1 MKIGTV
7 AVCLCSVIALLLAG
21 RARAQETLGSVN
33 GTVTDSSGAVVQQV
47 TVKIHNVGTGLDVS
61 ASTKEDGSFNFVGL
75 PIGTYTVTFSRD
87 GFKTDVHTQILVRGD
102 LTTTINATL
111 QAGSVSSTVTVAAT
125 PLLNET
131 DTTNGYTLSSTLIES
146 IPLGTGSFTQLA
158 LLSPGVSA
166 DLLSGSGTNAGLGNQ
181 SIFANGQRDSS
192 NSFALNGVDVNNLFN
207 GKTSSSVSDSRFVS
221 NTGESSQPGG
231 ELQTS
236 TSVYDAIGQG
246 LPTPPPETIEE
257 LHVSTSMYD
266 ASEGAYSGAHISLQT
281 RSGTN
286 DFHGQAYEYVQ
297 TSAWNAAPFF
307 RNADPSIPA
316 SQKVPALNRNTFGA
330 TIGGP
335 IWQNKLFFFASYQGQ
350 RASDQDSSVS
360 DANVPPSLSDTNRT
374 AAGLAAAAN
383 TDFGTSL
390 SASQVDAVALAI
402 MNAKLPNG
410 NYVIP
415 SPTISNTATMEAL
428 GYDSLVQG
436 PSTTFSANQVNGNID
451 YNLSSTDRL
460 SGKYYYQRT
469 PTYAPFAIS
478 QLGGFPQLLDAGGQ
492 AFSLRNT
499 TIVTPN
505 VVWNQRFGFIREV
518 VYANTQQQF
527 TNSSFGINI
536 FGLDRVPGID
546 IGVANPILYD
556 GLDFGPS
563 TNFANAG
570 VFQNEFEGATDL
582 TWTRGKHTLSFGA
595 QWDHIQLN
603 VINKND
609 EAALLSFSNF
619 PNFLTGA
626 VCSPTNVCDGLSSS
640 ILLNGE
646 TNRYYRANQ
655 TGAYALDNFR
665 LKSNLTL
672 NLGLRWDWDGP
683 LAEEHGFLTNFYP
696 QDYNY
701 DSSADTIQ
709 NIGLVV
715 AGNNSAFG
723 SKGVSASTITGR
735 QWGFAPRIG
744 AVYAPSFLKNFVMR
758 AGFGMYYDRGEYFTM
773 LSPSAGSGISG
784 PFGVTTEQPF
794 VVPFYAPATATFES
808 PFGTTPPPPPPN
820 SLAGIASEIP
830 NIAQLIANTTPFCT
844 STGQSRCG
852 PLQFAGFD
860 PRNTLPYTENWTL
873 DIQWQPV
880 NDIVMDLAYVGNHGV
895 HQVVSVPFNE
905 PGIATT
911 SNPINGQ
918 AYSYGYTVP
927 GVGAENVSTLVS
939 GYATG
944 NASIRVPYVGY
955 DPNSQYYESD
965 GLSNYNA
972 LQFSVTKR
980 MSHGLT
986 VAGSY
991 TWSHALD
998 EQSGEGLFPS
1008 SNDPLNLRDAYGN
1021 SDFDRT
1027 HVFIVSYRY
1036 ELPKAQSL
1044 SGFASQIV
1052 NGWGLSGVTV
1062 AQSGEPYSIVD
1073 YTGAVGAIL
1082 YGGGDYELGNPIVP
1096 IGGVGATS
1104 TKVKLQG
1111 TTGVNPGMP
1120 LLNVGA
1126 FGIPLLSP
1134 GQMGVPPCD
1143 PSTGACDSYETG
1155 FGTTGRNIFRA
1166 PFQSRFDFSLFK
1178 NFKINERFNLRYD
1191 VQAFNIFNH
1200 PSFDA
1205 PSNNIKFNPYYL
1217 NPPDYTGY
1225 SNFTPCVASTGAY
1238 VCPPSGQL
1246 GVIQHTIGSPRF
1258 LQMALHLT
1266 F

>member
-1 MKIGTV
+1 M
-7 AVCLCSVIALLLAG
+7 CLCSMLALLLSSVIG
-21 RARAQETLGSVN
+21 AQGTLGSVN
-33 GTVTDSSGAVVQQV
+33 GTVTDSSGAVIQKAA
-47 TVKIHNVGTGLDVS
+47 VKIHNLSTGLDV
-61 ASTKEDGSFNFVGL
+61 ALSTKDDGSFNAAGL
-75 PIGTYTVTFSRD
+75 PVGTYTVTISKD
-87 GFKTDVHTQILVRGD
+87 GFETDVHTQILVRGD
-102 LTTTINATL
+102 LATTINATL
-111 QAGSVSSTVTVAAT
+111 RAGSVTATVTVAAT

-131 DTTNGYTLSSTLIES
+131 DTTNGYTLGSALIES

-192 NSFALNGVDVNNLFN
+192 NSFAVNGVNANNLFN

-221 NTGESSQPGG
+221 NTGESFQAGG
-231 ELQTS
+231 EIQTS
-236 TSVYDAIGQG
+236 TSAYDAIGQG
-246 LPTPPPETIEE
+246 LPTPPAETIEE

-286 DFHGQAYEYVQ
+286 DFHGQLYEYRQ

-316 SQKVPALNRNTFGA
+316 SQKVPELSRNTFGG

-335 IWQNKLFFFASYQGQ
+335 IWRNKMFFFGSYQGQ

-360 DANVPPSLSDTNRT
+360 HANVPPSLTDANRD
-374 AAGLAAAAN
+374 AASLAAVAN
-383 TDFGTSL
+383 ADFGTSL
-390 SASQVDAVALAI
+390 TAGQIDAVAVKI

-410 NYVIP
+410 KYLIP
-415 SPTISNTATMEAL
+415 SPTISDPATMSAL
-428 GYDSLVQG
+428 GYNSLVQG
-436 PSTTFSANQVNGNID
+436 SSTTFKADQVNGNID
-451 YNLSSTDRL
+451 YNFSSADRL

-469 PTYAPFAIS
+469 PTTAPFAIS
-478 QLGGFPQLLDAGGQ
+478 QLGGFPQQLDASGQ
-492 AFSLRNT
+492 VFSLRNT
-499 TIVTPN
+499 TIVSPS

-527 TNSSFGINI
+527 TNSDFGIDI
-536 FGLDRVPGID
+536 FGLGRVPGIN
-546 IGVANPILYD
+546 IGLANPIVYG
-556 GLDFGPS
+556 GLSLGPS

-570 VFQNEFEGATDL
+570 VFQNQFEWATDL
-582 TWTRGKHTLSFGA
+582 TWTRKKHTLSFGI
-595 QWDHIQLN
+595 QWDHNQLN
-603 VINKND
+603 VVNKNN
-609 EAALLSFSNF
+609 EASLLSFRNF
-619 PNFLTGA
+619 PEFLTGT
-626 VCSPTNVCDGLSSS
+626 VCSPTNVCSGLSSS

-655 TGAYALDNFR
+655 TGVYAQDNFR
-665 LKSNLTL
+665 LKANLTL
-672 NLGLRWDWDGP
+672 NLGVRWDWDGP
-683 LAEEHGFLTNFYP
+683 LSEKHGLLTNFYP
-696 QDYNY
+696 DNY
-701 DSSADTIQ
+701 QYDLSTDTIQ
-709 NIGLVV
+709 SIGLVV
-715 AGNNSAFG
+715 AGNNHAFG
-723 SKGVSASTITGR
+723 SKGVNASTISGR

-744 AVYAPSFLKNFVMR
+744 VVYAPSFLKNFVVR

-794 VVPFYAPATATFES
+794 VVPFYAPPSATFES
-808 PFGTTPPPPPPN
+808 PFGTSAPPPPPN

-844 STGQSRCG
+844 TTGQSRCG
-852 PLQFAGFD
+852 PLQFAGYD
-860 PRNTLPYTENWTL
+860 PRNTLPYTENWTF
-873 DIQWQPV
+873 DVQWQPV
-880 NDIVMDLAYVGNHGV
+880 NDLVLDLAYVGNHGV
-895 HQVVSVPFNE
+895 HEVVSLPFNE
-905 PGIATT
+905 PGIATA

-918 AYSYGYTVP
+918 VYSYGYTVP
-927 GVGAENVSTLVS
+927 GVSAENVSTLVS

-944 NASIRVPYVGY
+944 NASIRVPFVGF
-955 DPNSQYYESD
+955 DPNSQYYESI
-965 GLSNYNA
+965 GESNYNA

-986 VAGSY
+986 VAASY
-991 TWSHALD
+991 TWSHAID
-998 EQSGEGLFPS
+998 EQSGEGLFPT
-1008 SNDPLNLRDAYGN
+1008 SNEPTDLRAAYGN

-1027 HVFIVSYRY
+1027 HVFITSYQY
-1036 ELPKAQSL
+1036 ELPKAHSL
-1044 SGFASQIV
+1044 SGFTSQVV
-1052 NGWGLSGVTV
+1052 NGWGISGVTV
-1062 AQSGEPYSIVD
+1062 AESGQPYSIVD
-1073 YTGAVGAIL
+1073 YTGAIGSIL

-1104 TKVKLQG
+1104 TKVRLQG
-1111 TTGVNPGMP
+1111 TTGVNAGKP
-1120 LLNVGA
+1120 LLNVNA
-1126 FGIPLLSP
+1126 FGIPFIAP
-1134 GQMGVPPCD
+1134 GQMGVPNCD
-1143 PSTGACDSYETG
+1143 PITGACDSYETS

-1166 PFQSRFDFSLFK
+1166 PFQARFDFAVFK
-1178 NFKINERFNLRYD
+1178 NFRISERFNLRFD

-1205 PSNNIKFNPYYL
+1205 PSNNIRFNPYYL
-1217 NPPDYTGY
+1217 NPPNYTGY

-1258 LQMALHLT
+1258 LQMALH
-1266 F
+1266 FAF

>member
-1 MKIGTV
+1 MKIRSFV
-7 AVCLCSVIALLLAG
+7 VCLLSAIVLLFASPDG
-21 RARAQETLGSVN
+21 AQGTLGAIN

-47 TVKIHNVGTGLDVS
+47 SVKIHNVGTGLDAS
-61 ASTKEDGSFNFVGL
+61 ATTKEDGSFNTVGL
-75 PIGTYTVTFSRD
+75 PIGTYTVTFAKD

-102 LTTTINATL
+102 LATTINATL
-111 QAGSVSSTVTVAAT
+111 QTGPVSSTVTVSAT

-146 IPLGTGSFTQLA
+146 VPLGTGSFTQLA
-158 LLSPGVSA
+158 LQIPGVSA

-192 NSFALNGVDVNNLFN
+192 NSFAINGIDANNLFN

-221 NTGESSQPGG
+221 NTGESTQPGG
-231 ELQTS
+231 EIQTS
-236 TSVYDAIGQG
+236 TSAYDAIGQG

-266 ASEGAYSGAHISLQT
+266 ASEGAYSGAHIALQT
-281 RSGTN
+281 RSGAN
-286 DFHGQAYEYVQ
+286 DFHGQAYEYHQ
-297 TSAWNAAPFF
+297 TSDWNAAPFF

-316 SQKVPALNRNTFGA
+316 SQKVPELNRNTYGG

-335 IWQNKLFFFASYQGQ
+335 ILRNKLFFFASYQGQ
-350 RASDQDSSVS
+350 KATDQDSSVS
-360 DANVPPSLSDTNRT
+360 QANVPPSLTDSNRD

-383 TDFGTSL
+383 ADFGTSL
-390 SASQVDAVALAI
+390 SANQINSVALAI

-410 NYVIP
+410 NYLIP
-415 SPTISNTATMEAL
+415 SPTITSQATMTAL
-428 GYDSLVQG
+428 GYNSLVQG

-451 YNLSSTDRL
+451 YIFSSTDRL

-469 PTYAPFAIS
+469 PTVAPFAIS
-478 QLGGFPQLLDAGGQ
+478 QLGGFPQQLDAGGQ
-492 AFSLRNT
+492 VFSLRNT

-527 TNSSFGINI
+527 TNSDFGINI
-536 FGLDRVPGID
+536 FGLDRVPGIN
-546 IGVANPILYD
+546 IGVANPILYS
-556 GLDFGPS
+556 GLSLGPS

-570 VFQNEFEGATDL
+570 VFQNEFEWATDL
-582 TWTRGKHTLSFGA
+582 TWTRGRHSLSFGT
-595 QWDHIQLN
+595 QWDHNQLN
-603 VINKND
+603 VVNKNN
-609 EAALLSFSNF
+609 EASLLSFRDF
-619 PNFLTGA
+619 PSFLTGT
-626 VCSPTNVCDGLSSS
+626 VCSPTNVCSGLSSS

-655 TGAYALDNFR
+655 AGAYAMDNFR

-672 NLGLRWDWDGP
+672 NLGVRWDWDGP
-683 LAEEHGFLTNFYP
+683 LAEKNGLLTNFYP
-696 QDYNY
+696 QDYSY
-701 DSSADTIQ
+701 DSSTDTIQ
-709 NIGLVV
+709 SIGLVV
-715 AGNNSAFG
+715 AGNNKAFG

-735 QWGFAPRIG
+735 QWGFAPRLG
-744 AVYAPSFLKNFVMR
+744 VVYSPSFLKNFVVR

-794 VVPFYAPATATFES
+794 VVPYYAQPSATFAS
-808 PFGTTPPPPPPN
+808 PFGTTPPPPSPN

-830 NIAQLIANTTPFCT
+830 NISQLIANTTPFCT

-860 PRNTLPYTENWTL
+860 PRNVLPYTENWTF
-873 DIQWQPV
+873 DVQWQPV
-880 NDIVMDLAYVGNHGV
+880 NDLVLDLAYVGNHGV
-895 HQVVSVPFNE
+895 HEVVSVPFNQ

-918 AYSYGYTVP
+918 SYSYGYTVP
-927 GVGAENVSTLVS
+927 GVSAENVSTLVS

-944 NASIRVPYVGY
+944 NASIRVPFIGF
-955 DPNSQYYESD
+955 DPNSQYYESA
-965 GLSNYNA
+965 GQSNYNA
-972 LQFSVTKR
+972 LQFSLTKR
-980 MSHGLT
+980 MTHGLT
-986 VAGSY
+986 VAASY

-998 EQSGEGLFPS
+998 EQSGEGLFPT
-1008 SNDPLNLRDAYGN
+1008 SNDPQNLPGAYGN
-1021 SDFDRT
+1021 SDFDRA
-1027 HVFIVSYRY
+1027 HVFTTSYQY
-1036 ELPKAQSL
+1036 LLPKAQSL
-1044 SGFASQIV
+1044 TGFASQVV
-1052 NGWGLSGVTV
+1052 NGWGVSGVTV
-1062 AQSGEPYSIVD
+1062 AQSGQPYSIVD
-1073 YTGAVGAIL
+1073 YTGSVGSIL
-1082 YGGGDYELGNPIVP
+1082 YGGGDFELGNLIVP
-1096 IGGVGATS
+1096 IGGAGATS

-1111 TTGVNPGMP
+1111 TTGVNPGTP
-1120 LLNVGA
+1120 VLNVNA
-1126 FGIPLLSP
+1126 FGIPLIAP
-1134 GQMGVPPCD
+1134 GQMGVPACD
-1143 PSTGACDSYETG
+1143 PVTGVCDSYETG

-1166 PFQSRFDFSLFK
+1166 PFQARFDFAVFK
-1178 NFKINERFNLRYD
+1178 NFKINERFNLRFD

-1217 NPPDYTGY
+1217 NPPDYNGY
-1225 SNFTPCVASTGAY
+1225 TNFTPCIPSTGAY

-1258 LQMALHLT
+1258 LQMALHFT